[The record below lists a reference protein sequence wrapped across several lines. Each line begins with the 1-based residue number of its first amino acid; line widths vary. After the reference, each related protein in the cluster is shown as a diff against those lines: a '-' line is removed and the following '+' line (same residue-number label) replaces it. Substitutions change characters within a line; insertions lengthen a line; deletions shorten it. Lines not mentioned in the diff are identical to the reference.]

1 MVTTSA
7 GLGQAKSLRIA
18 TWLAAGS
25 LVILTATLAEAQINP
40 VRTQY
45 LPLDQFEQTFGNAFG
60 PIDKSITGFFSL
72 TERYTATAI
81 LQNAGVPAFQGLSTT
96 IPEFQT
102 FSNEASSSLDG
113 VPIPSGST
121 SVLYTF
127 DPKLEIFTPSQR
139 PMAPAISQN
148 APTNGRNVLTLG
160 FSYSYLDYT
169 HFNEFP
175 NDNVFI
181 LAARPIPFSS
191 LGIDAGGAELVDVLY
206 FNFKLR
212 QQFYG
217 FSAQYG
223 VFDNFDVGIFIPIV
237 QTDFKGKA
245 VSNFFARLTEDTVLA
260 DGTPA
265 PKGTLLELKNDLQLH
280 PFPSLRSLRE
290 RDVDAVF
297 SPHPGV
303 SFNQSDTGI
312 GDIVLRTKYYYGML
326 GPAELGILLNMSLP
340 TGDEDN
346 LEGVGSV
353 RFDPRV
359 VASSANEF
367 LAGHVNMGFH
377 ADTEDSDRDRF
388 DYSVGGEFR
397 ATAWMTLL
405 LDHVARLQVKG
416 DDIHKY
422 ELVPGIKLNPYKDLV
437 IGFNGILPLNRQ
449 GLTTDW
455 TPNGTAEVTFHF

>member
-1 MVTTSA
+1 MVMMSA
-7 GLGQAKSLRIA
+7 GSGQARSRRTA
-18 TWLAAGS
+18 SWLCAAA
-25 LVILTATLAEAQINP
+25 LVILAAPIVQAQP
-40 VRTQY
+40 TPAKTQY
-45 LPLDQFEQTFGNAFG
+45 VPMGQFEQQFGNFFG
-60 PIDKSITGFFSL
+60 PAGNSISDFFSL
-72 TERYTATAI
+72 AQRFTATAI
-81 LQNAGVPAFQGLSTT
+81 LQAAGVPAFQGLSTD
-96 IPEFQT
+96 IPEFET
-102 FSNEASSSLDG
+102 FSNEASSALDG

-127 DPKLEIFTPSQR
+127 DPKLEIFTRSQR

-175 NDNVFI
+175 SDNVFI
-181 LAARPIPFSS
+181 QASRGVPFAA
-191 LGIDAGGAELVDVLY
+191 LGADVDGELVDVMY

-223 VFDNFDVGIFIPIV
+223 VLDNFDVGIFIPIV

-245 VSNFFARLTEDTVLA
+245 VSNFFAQLTTDTTLPNGQVVS
-260 DGTPA
+260 
-265 PKGTLLELKNDLQLH
+265 KGSLLELKNDGQLY
-280 PFPSLRSLRE
+280 PFRSLHELRE
-290 RDVDAVF
+290 RDADEVF
-297 SPHPGV
+297 APHAGV
-303 SFNQSDTGI
+303 SFTQNDTGI
-312 GDIVLRTKYYYGML
+312 GDIVLRTKYYHGVL
-326 GPAELGILLNMSLP
+326 GPAELGMLLNMSLP

-367 LAGHVNMGFH
+367 LAGHANIGFH

>member
-1 MVTTSA
+1 MVITSA
-7 GLGQAKSLRIA
+7 GSGREQSRRTAN
-18 TWLAAGS
+18 WWVAAV
-25 LVILTATLAEAQINP
+25 LIILTAPSVQAQ
-40 VRTQY
+40 TQY
-45 LPLDQFEQTFGNAFG
+45 LPLDQFEQQFGNTFG
-60 PIDKSITGFFSL
+60 PIDKSITGVFSL
-72 TERYTATAI
+72 VERYTATAI
-81 LQNAGVPAFQGLSTT
+81 LQTAGVPAFQGLNTT

-121 SVLYTF
+121 SVLYEF

-148 APTNGRNVLTLG
+148 APTNGRNLLTLG

-191 LGIDAGGAELVDVLY
+191 LGVDAGGAELVDVLY

-217 FSAQYG
+217 FSVQYG
-223 VFDNFDVGIFIPIV
+223 VLDNLDIGIFIPIV
-237 QTDFKGKA
+237 QTDFKGKS
-245 VSNFFARLTEDTVLA
+245 VSNFFARLTTDQVLP
-260 DGTPA
+260 DGTVA
-265 PKGTLLELKNDLQLH
+265 PKGTLLELKNDGQLH
-280 PFPSLRSLRE
+280 PFPNLRALRE

-297 SPHPGV
+297 APHPGV
-303 SFNQSDTGI
+303 SFNQDSTGI
-312 GDIVLRTKYYYGML
+312 GDIVLRTKYYFGML
-326 GPAELGILLNMSLP
+326 GPAELGLLFNTSLP

-359 VASSANEF
+359 VASAANRL
-367 LAGHVNMGFH
+367 LAGHVNLGFH
-377 ADTEDSDRDRF
+377 ADVDDSDRDRF
-388 DYSVGGEFR
+388 DYYVGGEFR
-397 ATAWMTLL
+397 ATAWMTIL
-405 LDHVARLQVKG
+405 LDQVARLQVSG
-416 DDIHKY
+416 DDIHKF
-422 ELVPGIKLNPYKDLV
+422 EIVPGIKLNPYKDL
-437 IGFNGILPLNRQ
+437 IFGFNAIVPLNRE

-455 TPNGTAEVTFHF
+455 TPNGTAEVSFHF